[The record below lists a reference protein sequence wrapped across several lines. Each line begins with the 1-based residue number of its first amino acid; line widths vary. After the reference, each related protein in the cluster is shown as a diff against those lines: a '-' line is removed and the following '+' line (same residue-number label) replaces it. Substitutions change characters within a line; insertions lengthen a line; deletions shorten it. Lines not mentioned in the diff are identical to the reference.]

1 MPEFPAPDESVVDAE
16 ASDRSLLRRFRTG
29 SEGAATE
36 IYLRYATRLQALA
49 SSRLSEDLA
58 TRVDAEDIVQS
69 VFRTFFR
76 RVSKGDYD
84 VPDGEELWKLFL
96 VMGLNKIR
104 SAGTF
109 HRAAKRDV
117 RSGTGGEN
125 LEQLAESGSA
135 GDEVSLNIL
144 RMVIDDVLSTLPVT
158 NREIIKLRIEG
169 HEVESIADQL
179 QRSKRTVE
187 RVLQEFRKKMSTLIG
202 EDST

>member
-125 LEQLAESGSA
+125 LGQLAESGSA